1 MPRKPQPTPYHYAV
15 QTASPFGVDGE
26 HHAILTLRPSLDAWE
41 SAEAGYTFAETID
54 AYRSWM
60 DAATAAAVALAPEL
74 DAAARQH
81 RCRPSR
87 SREEYDT
94 CGFEALGLEDPGLG
108 LADGWMPSLAF
119 VFPVAE
125 AKTWKKRILE
135 TVEQI
140 RAARAWRPTAQ
151 EEAEWSGSSAVP
163 EQTAPTITSL
173 LPERPAA
180 LTARE
185 G

>member
-1 MPRKPQPTPYHYAV
+1 MTRKPQPTPYHYAV
-15 QTASPFGVDGE
+15 HTTSGPNEED
-26 HHAILTLRPSLDAWE
+26 HALLRLRPSLDGWQ
-41 SAEAGYTFAETID
+41 SAERGYSFAETID

-60 DAATAAAVALAPEL
+60 DAATAAAVILAPEL

-81 RCRPSR
+81 RCHPSR
-87 SREEYDT
+87 SGGTHHDV
-94 CGFEALGLEDPGLG
+94 CGSDPDGLEEPVDGLDDRWWPGFTFIFPA
-108 LADGWMPSLAF
+108 AD
-119 VFPVAE
+119 
-125 AKTWKKRILE
+125 AKAWNKRIVE
-135 TVEQI
+135 TVERI

-163 EQTAPTITSL
+163 DQTAPTITSL
-173 LPERPAA
+173 LPERPAT